1 MNIKTVGFAFIV
13 VAVTA
18 GYAGAVDTDRQKTVQ
33 GIDTV
38 QGTDTVQ
45 ATDTVQGTD
54 AAQGTD
60 TVQGSDTV
68 QDTDTVQGTETV
80 QGTNNDSYDPD
91 EVTCKR
97 IAKVGTRFKTRVC
110 ATNREW
116 KISEENAKRTMEK
129 IHRRPQHGRDSG

>member
-38 QGTDTVQ
+38 QGT
-45 ATDTVQGTD
+45 
-54 AAQGTD
+54 
-60 TVQGSDTV
+60 DTV

-116 KISEENAKRTMEK
+116 KDSEEYAKRTMEK
-129 IHRRPQHGRDSG
+129 IQRRPQRRED

>member
-13 VAVTA
+13 VSVTFGCA
-18 GYAGAVDTDRQKTVQ
+18 GTVDTDGQKTVQ
-33 GIDTV
+33 IVDTVQGTETV

-45 ATDTVQGTD
+45 GP
-54 AAQGTD
+54 
-60 TVQGSDTV
+60 
-68 QDTDTVQGTETV
+68 ETV

-97 IAKVGTRFKTRVC
+97 IAKVGTRFKTKVC

-116 KISEENAKRTMEK
+116 EETAEYAEQTTEE
-129 IHRRPQHGRDSG
+129 IQRRSQHGRE